1 MTTEFTTLTELF
13 EARGIVTHY
22 RDGKP
27 FHQVGFTDGVVLEH
41 VGEPLQCDTCTP
53 PALIQGG
60 TDTRLARLHAQYPE
74 LKAAAD
80 AAAKAFKDCTDG
92 IKLEISTLT
101 GGALRAEL
109 AANGTGSPALA
120 LTYGERW
127 TLDSKRLKA
136 EDPDAYVAFAKPS
149 GTWTLKVKGSR

>member
-13 EARGIVTHY
+13 EARGITSY
-22 RDGKP
+22 YQDGKP
-27 FHQVGFTDGVVLEH
+27 FHRYPDNGGQVVVH

-53 PALIQGG
+53 TAQIQGSA
-60 TDTRLARLHAQYPE
+60 DTRLGRLHAQYPE
-74 LKAAAD
+74 LKAAKE
-80 AAAKAFKDCTDG
+80 AAEQALKDCTDG
-92 IKLEISTLT
+92 IKLEVSTLT

-109 AANGTGSPALA
+109 AATATAPALT

-127 TLDSKRLKA
+127 SLDSKRLKA